1 MKKKLSVIISVICI
15 IVSLGSI
22 SGTLYYAKNHNTS
35 SMMQQAGGTPPSMPS
50 QGDNSSQDNNQ
61 SNSQQ
66 NNESNQQGS
75 SENSNQSTNDQ
86 SNSQNQNSSEQSS
99 ENSNSQAP
107 TQNGQAPSGMP
118 GQDSNG
124 NQQGA
129 PGQSDQNSSSNQQGM
144 PGQSDQN
151 SNSSQP
157 SMPGQNEQNSNQQ
170 GQMNQAAT
178 SSSQSL
184 SALQIVIISVSVL
197 VFMLAVTY
205 LIMSKFGAKTLA
217 ETFYGAKPTAIY
229 AVVNVVGT
237 ILLVGALVLSSN
249 ALLFNNTSSTNNTSQ
264 ITTEGVVDVSDSQEL
279 SNKTL
284 SATSSDESAIVVNDG
299 GSLNA
304 TGLTISKSGDSSN
317 TENSEFY
324 GLNAAVLVQKGS
336 EATIKDTTIETSA
349 TGANAIFST
358 GENAT
363 INVSNTKITTTGDS
377 SRGLDAT
384 YGGTIN
390 ANKVTI
396 NTSGQH
402 CAAVATDRGEGTVTV
417 KNSTLNTNGKGSPCV
432 YSTGTISVSN
442 SKGTATDSSC
452 AVIEGK
458 NSITLNNTKLTSYGV
473 GRVDDGIDNCG
484 VMIYQSMSGDAGEG
498 TGTFSATD
506 STLTISKKSKVYETS
521 PMFFI
526 TNTDAVINLENTKLN
541 YGSNQ
546 LVTVSGNDGEW
557 GSQGSNGGNLTF
569 NATNQTLNGNIS
581 VDNISTASFVLKSST
596 LTSTINSENNA
607 KEVNLSLDSSSKWV
621 VTGDS
626 YVTTLTLENNDLS
639 LIEDNGYTIYYDAS
653 ANSWLNGQTITLSNG
668 GTLTPIK

>member
-22 SGTLYYAKNHNTS
+22 SGTLYYAKNHNTF
-35 SMMQQAGGTPPSMPS
+35 SMMQQTGGTPPAMPS
-50 QGDNSSQDNNQ
+50 QRDNSSQDSNQ
-61 SNSQQ
+61 NNSQQ
-66 NNESNQQGS
+66 NNESNQQDS

-86 SNSQNQNSSEQSS
+86 SNSQ
-99 ENSNSQAP
+99 AT

-118 GQDSNG
+118 GQ
-124 NQQGA
+124 
-129 PGQSDQNSSSNQQGM
+129 
-144 PGQSDQN
+144 SDQN
-151 SNSSQP
+151 SNGTQQG
-157 SMPGQNEQNSNQQ
+157 MPGQNEQNSNQPS
-170 GQMNQAAT
+170 QMNQNT
-178 SSSQSL
+178 SSNLSL

-197 VFMLAVTY
+197 VFMFAVTY
-205 LIMSKFGAKTLA
+205 LIMSKFGSKTLA

-237 ILLVGALVLSSN
+237 ILLVCAFVLSSN
-249 ALLFNNTSSTNNTSQ
+249 ALLFNNASSSNNTSQ

-284 SATSSDESAIVVNDG
+284 STTSSDESAIVVNDG

-336 EATIKDTTIETSA
+336 EATIKDTTIETNA

-358 GENAT
+358 GENAI
-363 INVSNTKITTTGDS
+363 INVSNTKITTTEDS

-390 ANKVTI
+390 ANIVTI
-396 NTSGQH
+396 TTSGQH

-432 YSTGTISVSN
+432 YSTGTISVSD

-484 VMIYQSMSGDAGEG
+484 VMIYQSMSGDASEG

-569 NATNQTLNGNIS
+569 NATNQILNGNIS
-581 VDNISTASFVLKSST
+581 VDNISTASFILKSST

-607 KEVNLSLDSSSKWV
+607 KEVNLSLYSSSKWV

>member
-15 IVSLGSI
+15 IVSLSSI
-22 SGTLYYAKNHNTS
+22 SGTLYYAKNHNTF
-35 SMMQQAGGTPPSMPS
+35 SMMQQTGGTPPAMPS
-50 QGDNSSQDNNQ
+50 QGDNSSQDSNQ
-61 SNSQQ
+61 NNSQQ
-66 NNESNQQGS
+66 NNESNQQDS

-86 SNSQNQNSSEQSS
+86 SNS
-99 ENSNSQAP
+99 NSQAT
-107 TQNGQAPSGMP
+107 TQNGQAPSGML
-118 GQDSNG
+118 
-124 NQQGA
+124 
-129 PGQSDQNSSSNQQGM
+129 
-144 PGQSDQN
+144 GQSDQN
-151 SNSSQP
+151 SNGTQQG
-157 SMPGQNEQNSNQQ
+157 MPGQNEQNSNQPS
-170 GQMNQAAT
+170 QMNQNT
-178 SSSQSL
+178 SSNLSL

-197 VFMLAVTY
+197 VFMFAVTY
-205 LIMSKFGAKTLA
+205 LIMSKFGSKTLA

-237 ILLVGALVLSSN
+237 ILLVCALVLSSN
-249 ALLFNNTSSTNNTSQ
+249 ALLFNNASSSNNTSQ

-284 SATSSDESAIVVNDG
+284 STTSSDESAIVVNDG

-336 EATIKDTTIETSA
+336 EATIKDTTIETNA

-358 GENAT
+358 GENAI
-363 INVSNTKITTTGDS
+363 INVSNTKITTTEDS
-377 SRGLDAT
+377 SRGLEAT

-396 NTSGQH
+396 TTSGQH

-417 KNSTLNTNGKGSPCV
+417 KNSILNTNGKGSPCV
-432 YSTGTISVSN
+432 YSTGTISVSD
-442 SKGTATDSSC
+442 SKGMATNSSC

-458 NSITLNNTKLTSYGV
+458 NSITLNNTKLTSYGI

-484 VMIYQSMSGDAGEG
+484 VMIYQSMSGDASEG

-506 STLTISKKSKVYETS
+506 STLTISKKSKIYETS

-557 GSQGSNGGNLTF
+557 GSQGSNGGNLIL
-569 NATNQTLNGNIS
+569 NATNQILNGNIS
-581 VDNISTASFVLKSST
+581 VDNISTASFILKGST

-639 LIEDNGYTIYYDAS
+639 LIEDHGYTIYYDAS

-668 GTLTPIK
+668 GTLTPIQ

>member
-1 MKKKLSVIISVICI
+1 
-15 IVSLGSI
+15 
-22 SGTLYYAKNHNTS
+22 
-35 SMMQQAGGTPPSMPS
+35 MMQQTGGTPPSMPS

-66 NNESNQQGS
+66 NNESNQQDS

-86 SNSQNQNSSEQSS
+86 SNSNQNSS

-107 TQNGQAPSGMP
+107 TQNGQAPNDMP

-124 NQQGA
+124 NQQGI
-129 PGQSDQNSSSNQQGM
+129 
-144 PGQSDQN
+144 
-151 SNSSQP
+151 
-157 SMPGQNEQNSNQQ
+157 PGQNEQNSNQP
-170 GQMNQAAT
+170 GQMNQNT
-178 SSSQSL
+178 SSNQSL

-197 VFMLAVTY
+197 VFMLAITY
-205 LIMSKFGAKTLA
+205 LIMSKFGSKTLA
-217 ETFYGAKPTAIY
+217 ETFYEAKPTAIY

-237 ILLVGALVLSSN
+237 ILLVCALVLSSN
-249 ALLFNNTSSTNNTSQ
+249 ALLFNNTTPTNNTSQ

-279 SNKTL
+279 SKKTL
-284 SATSSDESAIVVNDG
+284 SATSLDESAIVVNNG

-304 TGLTISKSGDSSN
+304 TGLTISKSGESSN

-336 EATIKDTTIETSA
+336 EATIKDTTIETNA

-358 GENAT
+358 GENAIT
-363 INVSNTKITTTGDS
+363 NVSNTKITTTGDS

-396 NTSGQH
+396 TTSGQH

-442 SKGTATDSSC
+442 SKGT
-452 AVIEGK
+452 
-458 NSITLNNTKLTSYGV
+458 
-473 GRVDDGIDNCG
+473 
-484 VMIYQSMSGDAGEG
+484 
-498 TGTFSATD
+498 ATD

-581 VDNISTASFVLKSST
+581 VDNISTASFVLKIST

-607 KEVNLSLDSSSKWV
+607 KEVNLSLDSSSKWI

-639 LIEDNGYTIYYDAS
+639 LIEDNGHTIYYDAS

-668 GTLTPIK
+668 GTLTPMK

>member
-1 MKKKLSVIISVICI
+1 MKKKLSVIINVICI

-22 SGTLYYAKNHNTS
+22 SGTLYYAKNHNTF
-35 SMMQQAGGTPPSMPS
+35 SMMQQTGGTPPAMPS
-50 QGDNSSQDNNQ
+50 QRDNSSQDSNQ
-61 SNSQQ
+61 NNSQQ
-66 NNESNQQGS
+66 NNESNQQDS

-86 SNSQNQNSSEQSS
+86 SNSQ
-99 ENSNSQAP
+99 AT

-118 GQDSNG
+118 GQ
-124 NQQGA
+124 
-129 PGQSDQNSSSNQQGM
+129 
-144 PGQSDQN
+144 SDQN
-151 SNSSQP
+151 SNGTQQG
-157 SMPGQNEQNSNQQ
+157 MPGQNEQNSNQPS
-170 GQMNQAAT
+170 QMNQNT
-178 SSSQSL
+178 SSNLSL

-197 VFMLAVTY
+197 VFMFAVTY
-205 LIMSKFGAKTLA
+205 LIMSKFGSKTLA

-237 ILLVGALVLSSN
+237 ILLVCALVLSSN
-249 ALLFNNTSSTNNTSQ
+249 ALLFNNASSSNNTSQ

-284 SATSSDESAIVVNDG
+284 STTSSDESAIVVNDG

-336 EATIKDTTIETSA
+336 EATIKDTTIETNA

-358 GENAT
+358 GENAI
-363 INVSNTKITTTGDS
+363 INVSNTKITTTEDS

-390 ANKVTI
+390 ANIVTI
-396 NTSGQH
+396 TTSGQH

-432 YSTGTISVSN
+432 YSTGTISVSD

-484 VMIYQSMSGDAGEG
+484 VMIYQSMSGDASEG

-569 NATNQTLNGNIS
+569 NATNQILNGNIS
-581 VDNISTASFVLKSST
+581 VDNISTASFILKSST

>member
-50 QGDNSSQDNNQ
+50 QGDNSSQDSNQ

-86 SNSQNQNSSEQSS
+86 SNSQNSSEQSS

-107 TQNGQAPSGMP
+107 NQNGQAPSGMP

-124 NQQGA
+124 NQPSA
-129 PGQSDQNSSSNQQGM
+129 PGQNSNNSQQG
-144 PGQSDQN
+144 
-151 SNSSQP
+151 
-157 SMPGQNEQNSNQQ
+157 MPGQNEQNSNQSS
-170 GQMNQAAT
+170 QMSQDMT

-205 LIMSKFGAKTLA
+205 LIMSKFGSKTLA

-264 ITTEGVVDVSDSQEL
+264 ITTEGVVDVSNSQEL

-284 SATSSDESAIVVNDG
+284 STTSSDESAIVVNDG

-336 EATIKDTTIETSA
+336 EATIKNTTIKTSA

-484 VMIYQSMSGDAGEG
+484 VMIYQSMSGDASEG

-581 VDNISTASFVLKSST
+581 VDNISTASFVLKDST
-596 LTSTINSENNA
+596 LTSTINSENKA
-607 KEVNLSLDSSSKWV
+607 KEVNLSLDSSSKWI

-626 YVTTLTLENNDLS
+626 YITTLTLENNDLS
-639 LIEDNGYTIYYDAS
+639 LIEDNGHTIYYDAS

>member
-35 SMMQQAGGTPPSMPS
+35 SMMQQAGGTPPSMPNK
-50 QGDNSSQDNNQ
+50 GENS
-61 SNSQQ
+61 Q
-66 NNESNQQGS
+66 NNESNQQDS
-75 SENSNQSTNDQ
+75 SQNNQSSNDQ
-86 SNSQNQNSSEQSS
+86 SNSQNQDSNDQTN
-99 ENSNSQAP
+99 ENS
-107 TQNGQAPSGMP
+107 NGQAP
-118 GQDSNG
+118 N
-124 NQQGA
+124 NQQGTS
-129 PGQSDQNSSSNQQGM
+129 GQSNSQPTMPGKNQQ
-144 PGQSDQN
+144 N
-151 SNSSQP
+151 NNQP
-157 SMPGQNEQNSNQQ
+157 
-170 GQMNQAAT
+170 GQMNQEMT

-184 SALQIVIISVSVL
+184 TALQIVIITISVL
-197 VFMLAVTY
+197 VFMLAITY
-205 LIMSKFGAKTLA
+205 LIMSKFGSKTLV

-229 AVVNVVGT
+229 VVANVVGT
-237 ILLVGALVLSSN
+237 ILLVCALVLSSN
-249 ALLFNNTSSTNNTSQ
+249 ALLFNNASATNNTSQ
-264 ITTEGVVDVSDSQEL
+264 ITTEGVVDVADSQEL

-336 EATIKDTTIETSA
+336 EATIKDTTIKTSA

-363 INVSNTKITTTGDS
+363 LNISNTKITTTGDS

-396 NTSGQH
+396 TTSGQH

-417 KNSTLNTNGKGSPCV
+417 KNSILNTNGKGSPCV
-432 YSTGTISVSN
+432 YSTGNITVSN

-484 VMIYQSMSGDAGEG
+484 VMIYQSMSGDASEG

-506 STLTISKKSKVYETS
+506 STLTISKKSKIYETS

-557 GSQGSNGGNLTF
+557 GSQGSNGGNLTL
-569 NATNQTLNGNIS
+569 NATNQILNGNIS
-581 VDNISTASFVLKSST
+581 VDNISTASFILKGST
-596 LTSTINSENNA
+596 LTSTINSENNT

-639 LIEDNGYTIYYDAS
+639 LIEDHGYTIYYDAS

-668 GTLTPIK
+668 GTLTPIQ

>member
-15 IVSLGSI
+15 IASLGSI

-35 SMMQQAGGTPPSMPS
+35 SMEQAGGTPPSMPS
-50 QGDNSSQDNNQ
+50 QGDNSSQD
-61 SNSQQ
+61 SNQQ
-66 NNESNQQGS
+66 NNESNQQDS
-75 SENSNQSTNDQ
+75 SQNNQNSNNQSD
-86 SNSQNQNSSEQSS
+86 SQNQDSNEQSS

-118 GQDSNG
+118 GQDANG
-124 NQQGA
+124 NQQGV
-129 PGQSDQNSSSNQQGM
+129 PGQGSNNNQQGM
-144 PGQSDQN
+144 PGQNQ
-151 SNSSQP
+151 
-157 SMPGQNEQNSNQQ
+157 QNSNQP
-170 GQMNQAAT
+170 GQMNQDMT

-184 SALQIVIISVSVL
+184 SVLQIVIISISVL
-197 VFMLAVTY
+197 IFMLAVTY
-205 LIMSKFGAKTLA
+205 LIMSKFGVKTLA

-237 ILLVGALVLSSN
+237 ILLVCALVLSSN
-249 ALLFNNTSSTNNTSQ
+249 ALLFNNTSSNNTSQ
-264 ITTEGVVDVSDSQEL
+264 ITTEGVVDVSNSQEL

-284 SATSSDESAIVVNDG
+284 SSTSSDESAIVVNDG

-336 EATIKDTTIETSA
+336 EATIKDTTIKTSA

-432 YSTGTISVSN
+432 YSTGNITVSN

-484 VMIYQSMSGDAGEG
+484 VMIYQSMSGDASEG

-506 STLTISKKSKVYETS
+506 STLSISKKSKVYESS
-521 PMFFI
+521 PMFFV

-581 VDNISTASFVLKSST
+581 VDAISTASFVLKSST
-596 LTSTINSENNA
+596 LTSTINSENKA

-639 LIEDNGYTIYYDAS
+639 LIEDHGYTIYYDAS

-668 GTLTPIK
+668 GTLTPMK

>member
-35 SMMQQAGGTPPSMPS
+35 SMMQQTGGTPPSMPS

-66 NNESNQQGS
+66 NNESNQQDS

-86 SNSQNQNSSEQSS
+86 SNSNQNL
-99 ENSNSQAP
+99 NSQAP
-107 TQNGQAPSGMP
+107 TQNGQAPNDMP

-124 NQQGA
+124 NQQGI
-129 PGQSDQNSSSNQQGM
+129 
-144 PGQSDQN
+144 
-151 SNSSQP
+151 
-157 SMPGQNEQNSNQQ
+157 PGQNEQNSNQP
-170 GQMNQAAT
+170 GQINQNT
-178 SSSQSL
+178 SSNQSL

-197 VFMLAVTY
+197 AFMLAITY
-205 LIMSKFGAKTLA
+205 LIMSKFGSKTLA

-237 ILLVGALVLSSN
+237 ILLVCALVLSSN
-249 ALLFNNTSSTNNTSQ
+249 ALLFNNTTPTNNTSQ

-279 SNKTL
+279 SKKTL

-304 TGLTISKSGDSSN
+304 TGLTISKSGESSN

-336 EATIKDTTIETSA
+336 EATIKDTTIETNA

-358 GENAT
+358 GENAIT
-363 INVSNTKITTTGDS
+363 NVSNTKITTTGDS

-484 VMIYQSMSGDAGEG
+484 VMIYQSMSGDASEG

-506 STLTISKKSKVYETS
+506 STLTISKKSKVYKAS

-581 VDNISTASFVLKSST
+581 VDNISTASFILKSST

-668 GTLTPIK
+668 GTLTPMK

>member
-1 MKKKLSVIISVICI
+1 MKKKLSVITSVICI

-35 SMMQQAGGTPPSMPS
+35 SMMQQTGGTPPSMPS

-66 NNESNQQGS
+66 NNESNQQDS

-99 ENSNSQAP
+99 ENSNSQAT
-107 TQNGQAPSGMP
+107 TQNGQ
-118 GQDSNG
+118 
-124 NQQGA
+124 
-129 PGQSDQNSSSNQQGM
+129 
-144 PGQSDQN
+144 
-151 SNSSQP
+151 
-157 SMPGQNEQNSNQQ
+157 NSNQPS
-170 GQMNQAAT
+170 QMNQNT
-178 SSSQSL
+178 SSNQSL

-205 LIMSKFGAKTLA
+205 LIMSKFGSKTLA

-237 ILLVGALVLSSN
+237 ILLVCALVLSSN
-249 ALLFNNTSSTNNTSQ
+249 ALLFNNASSSNNTSQ
-264 ITTEGVVDVSDSQEL
+264 ITTEGVVDVSDNQEL

-284 SATSSDESAIVVNDG
+284 STTSSDESAIVVNDG

-336 EATIKDTTIETSA
+336 EATIKDTTIETNA
-349 TGANAIFST
+349 TGANAVFST
-358 GENAT
+358 GENAI

-384 YGGTIN
+384 YGGIIN

-396 NTSGQH
+396 TTSGQH

-484 VMIYQSMSGDAGEG
+484 VMIYQSMSGDASEG

-506 STLTISKKSKVYETS
+506 STLTISKKSKVYKTS

-581 VDNISTASFVLKSST
+581 VDNISTASFILKSST

-607 KEVNLSLDSSSKWV
+607 KKVNLSLDSSSKWV

>member
-35 SMMQQAGGTPPSMPS
+35 SMMQQTGGTPPSMPS
-50 QGDNSSQDNNQ
+50 QGDNSLQDNNQ

-66 NNESNQQGS
+66 NNESNQQDS

-86 SNSQNQNSSEQSS
+86 SNSNQNSS

-107 TQNGQAPSGMP
+107 TQNGQAPNGMP

-144 PGQSDQN
+144 PGQ
-151 SNSSQP
+151 
-157 SMPGQNEQNSNQQ
+157 NEQNSNQPS
-170 GQMNQAAT
+170 QMNQNT
-178 SSSQSL
+178 SSNQSL

-197 VFMLAVTY
+197 VFMLAITY
-205 LIMSKFGAKTLA
+205 LIMSKFGSKTLA

-237 ILLVGALVLSSN
+237 ILLVCTLVLSSN
-249 ALLFNNTSSTNNTSQ
+249 ALLFNNASSSNNTSQ
-264 ITTEGVVDVSDSQEL
+264 ITTEGVVDVSDNQEL

-284 SATSSDESAIVVNDG
+284 STTSSDESAIVVNDG

-336 EATIKDTTIETSA
+336 EATIKDTTIETNA
-349 TGANAIFST
+349 TGANAVFST
-358 GENAT
+358 GENAI

-396 NTSGQH
+396 TTSGQH

-473 GRVDDGIDNCG
+473 GRVNDGIDNCG
-484 VMIYQSMSGDAGEG
+484 VMIYQSMSGDASEG

-506 STLTISKKSKVYETS
+506 STLTISKKSKVYKTS

-596 LTSTINSENNA
+596 LTSMINSENNA
-607 KEVNLSLDSSSKWV
+607 KKVNLSLDSSSKWV

>member
-1 MKKKLSVIISVICI
+1 MKKKLSVIICVICI
-15 IVSLGSI
+15 IVSSGSI

-35 SMMQQAGGTPPSMPS
+35 SMMQQAGGTPPSMPN
-50 QGDNSSQDNNQ
+50 QGENS
-61 SNSQQ
+61 Q
-66 NNESNQQGS
+66 NNESNQQDSPG
-75 SENSNQSTNDQ
+75 Q
-86 SNSQNQNSSEQSS
+86 SNSQPTMPEQ
-99 ENSNSQAP
+99 
-107 TQNGQAPSGMP
+107 
-118 GQDSNG
+118 
-124 NQQGA
+124 NQQ
-129 PGQSDQNSSSNQQGM
+129 NNNQ
-144 PGQSDQN
+144 P
-151 SNSSQP
+151 
-157 SMPGQNEQNSNQQ
+157 
-170 GQMNQAAT
+170 GQMNQEMT

-184 SALQIVIISVSVL
+184 TTLQIVIISISVL
-197 VFMLAVTY
+197 VFMLAITY
-205 LIMSKFGAKTLA
+205 LIMSKFGSRTLA

-229 AVVNVVGT
+229 AVINVIGT
-237 ILLVGALVLSSN
+237 ILLVCALVLSSN
-249 ALLFNNTSSTNNTSQ
+249 ALLFNNASSNNTSQ

-324 GLNAAVLVQKGS
+324 GLNAAVLVQKES
-336 EATIKDTTIETSA
+336 EATIKNTTIKTSA

-363 INVSNTKITTTGDS
+363 LNVSNTKITTTGDS

-396 NTSGQH
+396 TTSGQH

-417 KNSTLNTNGKGSPCV
+417 KNSILNTNGKGSPCV
-432 YSTGTISVSN
+432 YSTGTISVSD
-442 SKGTATDSSC
+442 SKGTATNSSC

-484 VMIYQSMSGDAGEG
+484 VMIYQSMSGDASEG

-557 GSQGSNGGNLTF
+557 GSQGSNGGNLTL

-581 VDNISTASFVLKSST
+581 VDNISTASFILKSST

-607 KEVNLSLDSSSKWV
+607 KKVNLSLDSSSKWV
-621 VTGDS
+621 ITGDS

-639 LIEDNGYTIYYDAS
+639 LIEDHGYTIYYDAS

-668 GTLTPIK
+668 GTLTPMQ

>member
-22 SGTLYYAKNHNTS
+22 SGTLYYAKNHNTF
-35 SMMQQAGGTPPSMPS
+35 SMMQQTGGTPPAMPS
-50 QGDNSSQDNNQ
+50 QRDNSSQDSNQ
-61 SNSQQ
+61 NNSQQ
-66 NNESNQQGS
+66 NNESNQQDS

-86 SNSQNQNSSEQSS
+86 SNSQ
-99 ENSNSQAP
+99 AT

-118 GQDSNG
+118 GQ
-124 NQQGA
+124 
-129 PGQSDQNSSSNQQGM
+129 
-144 PGQSDQN
+144 SDQN
-151 SNSSQP
+151 SNGTQQG
-157 SMPGQNEQNSNQQ
+157 MPGQNEQNSNQPS
-170 GQMNQAAT
+170 QMNQNT
-178 SSSQSL
+178 SSNLSL

-197 VFMLAVTY
+197 VFMFAVTY
-205 LIMSKFGAKTLA
+205 LIMSKFGSKTLA

-237 ILLVGALVLSSN
+237 ILLVCALVLSSN
-249 ALLFNNTSSTNNTSQ
+249 ALLFNNASSSNNTSQ

-284 SATSSDESAIVVNDG
+284 STTSSDESAIVVNDG

-336 EATIKDTTIETSA
+336 EATIKDTTIETNA

-358 GENAT
+358 GENAI
-363 INVSNTKITTTGDS
+363 INVSNTKITTTEDS

-390 ANKVTI
+390 ANIVTI
-396 NTSGQH
+396 TTSGQH

-432 YSTGTISVSN
+432 YSTGTISVSD

-484 VMIYQSMSGDAGEG
+484 VMIYQSMSGDASEG

-569 NATNQTLNGNIS
+569 NATNQILNGNIS
-581 VDNISTASFVLKSST
+581 VDNISTASFILKSST

>member
-50 QGDNSSQDNNQ
+50 QGDNSSQDSNQ

-86 SNSQNQNSSEQSS
+86 SNSS

-107 TQNGQAPSGMP
+107 TQNGQAPNGMP

-124 NQQGA
+124 NQQG
-129 PGQSDQNSSSNQQGM
+129 
-144 PGQSDQN
+144 
-151 SNSSQP
+151 
-157 SMPGQNEQNSNQQ
+157 MPGQNEQNSNQP
-170 GQMNQAAT
+170 GQMNQDT

-197 VFMLAVTY
+197 VFMLAITY
-205 LIMSKFGAKTLA
+205 LIMSKFGSKTLA

-237 ILLVGALVLSSN
+237 ILLVAALVLSSN
-249 ALLFNNTSSTNNTSQ
+249 ALLFNNASATNNKSQ

-284 SATSSDESAIVVNDG
+284 STTSSDESAIVVNDG

-358 GENAT
+358 GENAI

-396 NTSGQH
+396 TTSGQH

-432 YSTGTISVSN
+432 YSTGSISVSD

-473 GRVDDGIDNCG
+473 GRVDDGMDNCG
-484 VMIYQSMSGDAGEG
+484 VMIYQSMSGDASEG

-506 STLTISKKSKVYETS
+506 STLTISKKSKVYKTS

-557 GSQGSNGGNLTF
+557 GSQGSNGGTLTF

-581 VDNISTASFVLKSST
+581 VDNISTASFILKSST